1 MLTVAIANWMNSAE
15 YLDNRYRRVRIQ
27 QDPPVPTRMRKYPW
41 QLSMHVSNGI
51 RFGLR
56 WEALWRWVHRLFT
69 FPLQI
74 LRGQSSPWFIMLIT
88 RWLCDFVGEWKKKG
102 NKPSQKI
109 AACSLFSSP
118 PPPPFPHTPFPWTTS
133 VDETDFSWSLF
144 AFDISFCSRT
154 KNIPYLHQL
163 NKGIIFFLLFQK
175 RRLSLRL
182 RPHNVGR
189 LFGN

>member
-118 PPPPFPHTPFPWTTS
+118 PPPPFPTHPLPMN
-133 VDETDFSWSLF
+133 
-144 AFDISFCSRT
+144 
-154 KNIPYLHQL
+154 NIC
-163 NKGIIFFLLFQK
+163 GWDRFLLIT
-175 RRLSLRL
+175 LCIWHLL
-182 RPHNVGR
+182 
-189 LFGN
+189 LFTDQEYPISSSTEQRNNLFSFVSKETSFVEAATS